1 MILEKDIFQRTELL
15 MGNEYMALAKKK
27 KVIIFGVGGVGS
39 WCAEML
45 VRSGVGYITLVDSDL
60 VAVSN
65 INRQLMATT
74 ETVGKPK
81 VDVLKQ
87 RLLAINP
94 YASVE
99 AIQGIYSE
107 DTAESFNLQH
117 YDYIIDAID
126 SLSNKVHLIRYSTQM
141 PGTLFSS
148 MGAALK
154 TDPTR
159 IKVAEF
165 WKVKGC
171 PLAAALRTRIKKL
184 GGVDKKFLC
193 VYSDEV
199 RKNKG
204 EDPITNTGSATPAS
218 KWDAKKARI
227 NGTMSFLPSMVGMT
241 LASLVVNDIDDSLER
256 VVVN

>member
-1 MILEKDIFQRTELL
+1 MILEKDILQRTELL
-15 MGNEYMALAKKK
+15 MGNEYIALAKQK

-45 VRSGVGYITLVDSDL
+45 VRSGLGHITLVDSDE

-74 ETVGKPK
+74 TTVGSPK
-81 VDVLKQ
+81 VKVLKK
-87 RLLAINP
+87 RLIDINP
-94 YASVE
+94 YASID
-99 AIQGIYSE
+99 AIQAIYSL
-107 DTAESFNLQH
+107 DTAESFNLH
-117 YDYIIDAID
+117 EYDYIIDAID
-126 SLSNKVHLIRYSTQM
+126 SLSNKVHLIRYSSQM

-171 PLAAALRTRIKKL
+171 PLAAALRGRIKKF

-204 EDPITNTGSATPAS
+204 EEPVTTTNGATAS
-218 KWDAKKARI
+218 QWDEKKARI

-241 LASLVVNDIDDSLER
+241 LASLVVNHIDDLTTD
-256 VVVN
+256 

>member
-15 MGNEYMALAKKK
+15 MGNEYIALAKQK

-45 VRSGVGYITLVDSDL
+45 VRSGLGHITLVDSDE
-60 VAVSN
+60 VAASN

-74 ETVGKPK
+74 TTVGSPK
-81 VDVLKQ
+81 VKVLKE
-87 RLLAINP
+87 RLIDINP
-94 YASVE
+94 YASIE
-99 AIQGIYSE
+99 AIQAIYSL
-107 DTAESFNLQH
+107 DTAESFNLH
-117 YDYIIDAID
+117 EYDYIIDAID
-126 SLSNKVHLIRYSTQM
+126 SLSNKVHLIRYSSQM

-171 PLAAALRTRIKKL
+171 PLAAALRGRIKKL
-184 GGVDKKFLC
+184 GGVDKKFIC

-204 EDPITNTGSATPAS
+204 EEPMTTATSTGATS
-218 KWDAKKARI
+218 SQWDAKKARI

-241 LASLVVNDIDDSLER
+241 LASLVVNHIDDLTTD
-256 VVVN
+256 